1 MTYMCGNPKQTVTRQ
16 TTEGDATA
24 GQNYIP
30 IPGGLIPG
38 SCDVFVGG
46 SNLSSAAPNPD
57 YSDADGMGIAL
68 TTPMQAGT
76 RFRVVVTLRTSGHIQ
91 QVSRNVTEGQATQ
104 GQTVIPIPGGYPP
117 SQNMVDVAVNGYDLS
132 VGDFDDSSGTQIVV
146 AKAMNAGM
154 QFRVVSYANYMN
166 VAPVSGQLAGFRNR
180 LINGDMRVNQYAS
193 SVSVTGGKTYGP
205 YDRWAGNASSSGAF
219 TSQFLAVTFSG
230 ITRAALQ
237 ALVTTVPSLGTTLFW
252 TPFFQ
257 ILEGFNTYDLVNSP
271 ITLSFIFQSNVVGTY
286 SCALQDSNS
295 QSCVM
300 TFNYL
305 AAGVPQKVALTF
317 PAPTTPLSILDNG
330 SAGLTMRIASYTASP
345 GNIVAPGAWQS
356 NISGI
361 VASGCVNW
369 TAAVNNYVAVAEVQL
384 EVGANATLF
393 ERRPIMFELAQ
404 CQRYYCKS
412 YAYGI
417 YAGANTGIAQG
428 IIDATGSTVNSS
440 IATVRFPVEMR
451 TQPTIV
457 VYDGTG
463 AAGLVSVDGVSAGTS
478 SGISID

>member
-180 LINGDMRVNQYAS
+180 LINGAGRVMQRG
-193 SVSVTGGKTYGP
+193 SVTPAVAAGWVYGQN
-205 YDRWAGNASSSGAF
+205 DRWQAY
-219 TSQFLAVTFSG
+219 TSAPAAVLTLKG
-230 ITRAALQ
+230 AALGNEMGIS
-237 ALVTTVPSLGTTLFW
+237 VTVNTPPSDLTGT
-252 TPFFQ
+252 
-257 ILEGFNTYDLVNSP
+257 N
-271 ITLSFIFQSNVVGTY
+271 
-286 SCALQDSNS
+286 
-295 QSCVM
+295 M
-300 TFNYL
+300 
-305 AAGVPQKVALTF
+305 
-317 PAPTTPLSILDNG
+317 
-330 SAGLTMRIASYTASP
+330 
-345 GNIVAPGAWQS
+345 IVAFRQ
-356 NISGI
+356 
-361 VASGCVNW
+361 
-369 TAAVNNYVAVAEVQL
+369 
-384 EVGANATLF
+384 
-393 ERRPIMFELAQ
+393 PIEA
-404 CQRYYCKS
+404 
-412 YAYGI
+412 
-417 YAGANTGIAQG
+417 
-428 IIDATGSTVNSS
+428 
-440 IATVRFPVEMR
+440 
-451 TQPTIV
+451 
-457 VYDGTG
+457 
-463 AAGLVSVDGVSAGTS
+463 
-478 SGISID
+478 